1 MEFPKLTIGQ
11 IAGGSAVAGV
21 GVGLGI
27 SALVRARKKNKKRSK
42 KKKTSHKNS
51 RKRIHR
57 NKKANRKR
65 YTPHTAGKGK
75 DTSHKRIRYTKK
87 GQPYIIKAD
96 GRARFIKQTSATR
109 SHKQK
114 GGRY

>member
-1 MEFPKLTIGQ
+1 MEFPKLTTGQ
-11 IAGGSAVAGV
+11 IAGGSAIAGV

-27 SALVRARKKNKKRSK
+27 SALVRARKKKKKGSK
-42 KKKTSHKNS
+42 KKKTSNKNS
-51 RKRIHR
+51 RKRIYR
-57 NKKANRKR
+57 SKKRKGKR
-65 YTPHTAGKGK
+65 YTPRTAGKGK

-109 SHKQK
+109 SHRQK